1 MPITELYSKRQKLIN
16 GTQLDIYTY
25 NELPEK
31 LKEQFTYII
40 EEAIGENVYN
50 HINATNECYKEIVDT
65 FTREHGLTRSDTNTN
80 FQINLFYIL
89 RHFSVEHV
97 LDIIELTFKMI
108 SNLPYRKDYLN
119 RVILKLSANDAINE
133 LNHRFK
139 ENGVGYN
146 FVSGQ
151 IIRIDSTITHENII
165 KPVLALLWN
174 SKFHGANK
182 EYLSALSHY
191 KDGNNEESINEC
203 LKSLESTIK
212 IICHEKGWS
221 FPDNATANK
230 LINTCYENH
239 LIPTYLQ
246 NQFTSLRSL
255 LESGVPTIR
264 NKAAGH
270 GKGIENKIA
279 DDELTR
285 YALNLAGSSII
296 FLIELSQIK

>member
-108 SNLPYRKDYLN
+108 SNLL
-119 RVILKLSANDAINE
+119 
-133 LNHRFK
+133 
-139 ENGVGYN
+139 
-146 FVSGQ
+146 
-151 IIRIDSTITHENII
+151 
-165 KPVLALLWN
+165 
-174 SKFHGANK
+174 
-182 EYLSALSHY
+182 
-191 KDGNNEESINEC
+191 C
-203 LKSLESTIK
+203 
-212 IICHEKGWS
+212 
-221 FPDNATANK
+221 
-230 LINTCYENH
+230 
-239 LIPTYLQ
+239 
-246 NQFTSLRSL
+246 
-255 LESGVPTIR
+255 
-264 NKAAGH
+264 
-270 GKGIENKIA
+270 
-279 DDELTR
+279 
-285 YALNLAGSSII
+285 
-296 FLIELSQIK
+296 